1 MRNYYESEH
10 NSDKIPYDKEPIIR
24 QTNYKKS
31 KPSSSKPSKALS
43 LIVCVLVVF
52 NIILSCL
59 VISSLKDDGPQ
70 INNTTVNINSEVNT
84 DVAAVSTK
92 AEQSIVCVHAGLT
105 IGSSSNPNYQGFYN
119 MSSKG
124 AGVIIEDD
132 KNAGDAYIVTCYHV
146 VKSYLSEIYVL
157 LYDSFKPIKAQL
169 IKYSSIYD
177 IAVIKIEG
185 SSIYSS
191 SYSTPATIADSSMLL
206 KGDGA
211 VAIGNP
217 LGSGIGITSGKIS
230 KTTDLVKIDNTMHR
244 VLRTDA
250 AINGGNSGG
259 GLFNMSG
266 ELIGIVNA
274 KATDNP
280 SANSYIDNVAYAIP
294 SNVAISLAYNII
306 RNTNPVKPS
315 LGFSLLVSDPSD
327 QPGIKYDIINGRYI
341 PVQTVVVSEVISG
354 SSAAKAECVN
364 NKSLKGLDID
374 DVLVGFKY
382 GETLVNVT
390 DLYSFDDHAFNINR
404 GDKITLFIERDGVSL
419 EFVVTVENVVS
430 ADARDWYG
438 ED

>member
-1 MRNYYESEH
+1 MRDYYESDH
-10 NSDKIPYDKEPIIR
+10 SLDKIPYDKEPIIR

-43 LIVCVLVVF
+43 FIVCILVVF

-59 VISSLKDDGPQ
+59 VISSMKNDGPN
-70 INNTTVNINSEVNT
+70 INNTTVNINSDVNT
-84 DVAAVSTK
+84 DVAAVSSK
-92 AEQSIVCVHAGLT
+92 AEQSVVCVNAGLT
-105 IGSSSNPNYQGFYN
+105 TSSTSNPNYQGFFN
-119 MSSKG
+119 MASKG

-132 KNAGDAYIVTCYHV
+132 KNDGNAYIVTCYHV
-146 VKSYLSEIYVL
+146 VRNYPTEVYVL

-185 SSIYSS
+185 SSVYSS
-191 SYSTPATIADSSMLL
+191 STSTPATIADSSMLL

-211 VAIGNP
+211 VAIGNS
-217 LGSGIGITSGKIS
+217 LGSGISTTSGKIS
-230 KTTDLVKIDNTMHR
+230 KTTDLVKIENTMYR

-259 GLFNMSG
+259 GLFNMKG

-315 LGFSLLVSDPSD
+315 LGFSLLVADPNDEPS
-327 QPGIKYDIINGRYI
+327 IKYDIINGRYI
-341 PVQTVVVSEVISG
+341 PIQTVVISYVESG
-354 SSAAKAECVN
+354 SSASKAECIT
-364 NKSLKGLDID
+364 NKSLKGLEIY

-382 GETLVNVT
+382 SDTLVNVT
-390 DLYSFDDHAFNINR
+390 DIYSFDDHAFNINR
-404 GDKITLFIERDGVSL
+404 GDKITLYIERDGVSL

-430 ADARDWYG
+430 ADAQDWYD